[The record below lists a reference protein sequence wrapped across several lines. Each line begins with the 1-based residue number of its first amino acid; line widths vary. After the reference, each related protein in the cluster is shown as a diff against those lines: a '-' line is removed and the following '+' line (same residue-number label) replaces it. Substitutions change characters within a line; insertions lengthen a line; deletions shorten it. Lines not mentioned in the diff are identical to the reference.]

1 MEKLLFNAPACEWNN
16 EAAAGNS
23 HVRIHHYQCANLP
36 LSGSISDTDLM
47 CSERNIYWESTAV
60 RCVYIMTKRKRRK
73 KEKKWEAA
81 LDPWYRAR

>member
-1 MEKLLFNAPACEWNN
+1 MKQPG
-16 EAAAGNS
+16 GNS

-36 LSGSISDTDLM
+36 LSGSISDIDLM

-60 RCVYIMTKRKRRK
+60 RCIYIMTKRRKRKR
-73 KEKKWEAA
+73 EKKWEAA